1 MSKAGVY
8 IHIPF
13 CARKCPYCD
22 FYSLAGAESMFEI
35 YAKALIRDI
44 QNTGNKDIAVDSI
57 YFGGGT
63 PTLMPAKLL
72 CDICEAVKNSFN
84 TAEDTEITVES
95 NPFTAD
101 KNYYKELI
109 EAGFNRISFGVQSC
123 LDRELKALGRLHSFE
138 QAEKSVLE
146 AHDAGFENISCDL
159 MMGIIGQ
166 SVESLIY
173 SIDKLC
179 SLPIKHISA
188 YMLKIEN
195 GTPYDCDKIRNS
207 IADDDKSVDMYL
219 TAVEGLKEN
228 GFEQYE
234 ISNFCKGGMR
244 SRHNMKYWQLK
255 PYYGFG
261 SSAHSFIGGKRYY
274 YDRDIVGYINAPEK
288 LLEDG
293 ECNALEE
300 YTMLSLRLSDGMSVQ
315 RYKELG
321 GDIAKLETLADRLC
335 KHCMAE
341 YDGKRLSLN
350 AKGFLVSNSIIA
362 ELI

>member
-1 MSKAGVY
+1 MSNAGVY

-13 CARKCPYCD
+13 CVRKCPYCD
-22 FYSLAGAESMFEI
+22 FYSLAEAESMFDI

-44 QNTGNKDIAVDSI
+44 QSTGNKEISVDSI

-63 PTLMPAKLL
+63 PTLMPAWLL
-72 CDICEAVKNSFN
+72 TDICEAVKNSFN

-123 LDRELKALGRLHSFE
+123 VDRELKTLGRLHSLD
-138 QAEKSVLE
+138 QAENSVLD
-146 AHDAGFENISCDL
+146 AYDAGFENISCDL

-166 SVESLIY
+166 SIDSLMF

-179 SLPIKHISA
+179 CLPITHISA
-188 YMLKIEN
+188 YMLKIEK
-195 GTPYDCDKIRNS
+195 GTPYDCDEIKNKIPN
-207 IADDDKSVDMYL
+207 DDTSAEMYL
-219 TAVEGLKEN
+219 AAVKRLKEN

-234 ISNFCKGGMR
+234 ISNFCKNGMR
-244 SRHNMKYWQLK
+244 SRHNMKYWQLA

-261 SSAHSFIGGKRYY
+261 PSAHSFIGGKRYY
-274 YDRDIVGYINAPEK
+274 YKRDIQGYINASEI

-315 RYKELG
+315 RYKKLG
-321 GDIAKLETLADRLC
+321 GDTAALETLAEKLC
-335 KHCMAE
+335 RQGMAV
-341 YDGKRLSLN
+341 YDGKTLSLT

-362 ELI
+362 GLI

>member
-1 MSKAGVY
+1 MSNAGVY
-8 IHIPF
+8 MHMPF

-22 FYSLAGAESMFEI
+22 FYSLAGAEDMFDE

-44 QNTGNKDIAVDSI
+44 QNTGNKEIAVDSI

-72 CDICEAVKNSFN
+72 CDISEAVKNSFN

-101 KNYYKELI
+101 KNYYKELTK
-109 EAGFNRISFGVQSC
+109 AGFNRISFGVQSC
-123 LDRELKALGRLHSFE
+123 VDSELKSLGRLHSFE
-138 QAEKSVLE
+138 QAQTSILE
-146 AHDAGFENISCDL
+146 AYDAGFENISCDL

-166 SVESLIY
+166 NVDSLMF

-179 SLPIKHISA
+179 SLPITHISA
-188 YMLKIEN
+188 YMLKIEK
-195 GTPYDCDKIRNS
+195 GTPYDCDEIKSS
-207 IADDDKSVDMYL
+207 IADDDTSAEMYL
-219 TAVEGLKEN
+219 AAVERLNEN

-234 ISNFCKGGMR
+234 ISNFCKGRFR
-244 SRHNMKYWQLK
+244 SRHNMKYWQLA

-261 SSAHSFIGGKRYY
+261 PSAHSFIGGKRYY
-274 YDRDIVGYINAPEK
+274 YKRDIQGYINAPEK

-300 YTMLSLRLSDGMSVQ
+300 YTMLSLRLTDGISVQ
-315 RYKELG
+315 KYKELG
-321 GDIAKLETLADRLC
+321 GDEARLETLAEKLC
-335 KHCMAE
+335 RHGMAK
-341 YDGKRLSLN
+341 YDGKMLSLT
-350 AKGFLVSNSIIA
+350 AQGFLVSNSIIA

>member
-22 FYSLAGAESMFEI
+22 FYSLAGAESMFDE
-35 YAKALIRDI
+35 YSNALIRDI

-72 CDICEAVKNSFN
+72 CDICDAVKSSFN
-84 TAEDTEITVES
+84 TAEDTEITAES

-101 KNYYKELI
+101 KNYYKELAK
-109 EAGFNRISFGVQSC
+109 AGFNRISFGVQSC
-123 LDRELKALGRLHSFE
+123 VDSELKKLGRLHSFE
-138 QAEKSVLE
+138 QAQMSVLE
-146 AHDAGFENISCDL
+146 AHEAGFENISCDI
-159 MMGIIGQ
+159 MMGIPGQ
-166 SVESLIY
+166 SIDSLMY
-173 SIDKLC
+173 SVDKLC
-179 SLPIKHISA
+179 SLPITHISA
-188 YMLKIEN
+188 YMLKIET
-195 GTPYDCDKIRNS
+195 GTPYDCDEIRNS
-207 IADDDKSVDMYL
+207 IADDDTSAEMYL
-219 TAVEGLKEN
+219 AAVERLKEN
-228 GFEQYE
+228 EFEQYE

-244 SRHNMKYWQLK
+244 SLHNMKYWQLA

-261 SSAHSFIGGKRYY
+261 ASAHSFIGGKRYY
-274 YDRDIVGYINAPEK
+274 YDRDILGYINAPEK
-288 LLEDG
+288 LPEDG

-321 GDIAKLETLADRLC
+321 GDEDKLELLAERLC
-335 KHCMAE
+335 KHGMAE
-341 YDGKRLSLN
+341 YDGKTLSLT

>member
-1 MSKAGVY
+1 MSNAGVY

-22 FYSLAGAESMFEI
+22 FYSLAGAESMFEV

-44 QNTGNKDIAVDSI
+44 QSTGSKEISVDSI

-63 PTLMPAKLL
+63 PTLMPARLL
-72 CDICEAVKNSFN
+72 TDICEAVKCTFD
-84 TAEDTEITVES
+84 TQKDTEITAES

-101 KNYYKELI
+101 KNYYKELLA
-109 EAGFNRISFGVQSC
+109 AGFNRISFGVQSC
-123 LDRELKALGRLHSFE
+123 VDRELKTLGRLHSFD
-138 QAEKSVLE
+138 QAERSLLDVY
-146 AHDAGFENISCDL
+146 DAGFENISCDL

-166 SVESLIY
+166 SIDSLMF

-179 SLPIKHISA
+179 CLPITHISA
-188 YMLKIEN
+188 YMLKIEK
-195 GTPYDCDKIRNS
+195 GTPYDCDEIKNRV
-207 IADDDKSVDMYL
+207 ADEEESAEMYL
-219 TAVEGLKEN
+219 AAVDRLKEN

-234 ISNFCKGGMR
+234 ISNFCKSGMR
-244 SRHNMKYWQLK
+244 SRHNMKYWRLV

-261 SSAHSFIGGKRYY
+261 PSAHSFIGGKRYY
-274 YDRDIVGYINAPEK
+274 YDRDIQDYINAPKK

-300 YTMLSLRLSDGMSVQ
+300 YIMLSLRLSDGMGVQ
-315 RYKELG
+315 KYKELG
-321 GDIAKLETLADRLC
+321 GDTAALETLAEKLC
-335 KHCMAE
+335 RHGMAV
-341 YDGKRLSLN
+341 YDGKTLSLT
-350 AKGFLVSNSIIA
+350 AQGFLVSNSIIA